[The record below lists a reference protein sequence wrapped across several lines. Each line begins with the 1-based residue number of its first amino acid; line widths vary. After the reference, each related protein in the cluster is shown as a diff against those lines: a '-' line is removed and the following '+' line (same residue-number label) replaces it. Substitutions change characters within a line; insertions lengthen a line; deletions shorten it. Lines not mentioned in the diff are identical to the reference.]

1 MELLCPSC
9 KSDVRYLLDK
19 AINHIRDYSTGEPVF
34 FTCDNCSA
42 DLSATGDW
50 TILVE

>member
-9 KSDVRYLLDK
+9 KTDVRHLLDK
-19 AINHIRDYSTGEPVF
+19 AINNTFCYSTGEPVEF
-34 FTCDNCSA
+34 ICDNCDA

-50 TILVE
+50 TITVE